1 MLWEQDVAGSNPVI
15 PNIVLRL
22 YGSKAVR
29 FWQRDSVEL
38 QAFEA
43 EQLCCEAG
51 PKGNPVIPNIVLR
64 LYGSKAVRFWQ
75 RDSVELQAFEAEQLC
90 CEAGPE
96 RNPFLITDS

>member
-1 MLWEQDVAGSNPVI
+1 MYVYIYVYQRVAKRINLLWEQDVAGSNPVI

-29 FWQRDSVEL
+29 FWQ
-38 QAFEA
+38 Q
-43 EQLCCEAG
+43 
-51 PKGNPVIPNIVLR
+51 
-64 LYGSKAVRFWQ
+64 
-75 RDSVELQAFEAEQLC
+75 DSVELQAFEAEQLC